1 METLTIEPTYRVPLG
16 NVRRFRLLLVGAGGT
31 GSSLALHLAA
41 LAYHA
46 RRQGIEVAIT
56 LVDHDLVEHKN
67 CGRQSLSVQAAQLGN
82 VPKVADLALRLNAA
96 YGLDMAAWSLPF
108 TTQVAAEWLHGQNRG
123 RGAVAHLLLG
133 CVDNHLARQELAK
146 TVAYNNGQVW
156 AIDCGNEFENG
167 QILIGNLAEG
177 SNIKTDTLGLCS
189 GLPSPYWQEPDLL
202 QAEPQQPE
210 ESCAVRTLAG
220 TQSLMVNRMT
230 ATLAAQYAAVFIL
243 QQQVLHLGT
252 VFTLNPPTANSRL
265 ITETTLRPYL

>member
-16 NVRRFRLLLVGAGGT
+16 DVRRFRLLVVGAGGT

-46 RRQGIEVAIT
+46 RQQGIEVAIT

-67 CGRQSLSVQAAQLGN
+67 CGRQALSVQAAQLGN

-108 TTQVAAEWLHGQNRG
+108 TTQVASDWFYSQKRG
-123 RGAVAHLLLG
+123 RGAVAHLLFG
-133 CVDNHLARQELAK
+133 CVDNHLARRELAK
-146 TVAYNNGQVW
+146 TIAYCQGQVW

-177 SNIKTDTLGLCS
+177 NNIQLDPLGLCS

-202 QAEPQQPE
+202 QPDPLLPA
-210 ESCAVRTLAG
+210 ESCAVRTLVG
-220 TQSLMVNRMT
+220 TQSLMVNRMA

-265 ITETTLRPYL
+265 ITQTTLRPYL